1 MCFRTFH
8 SEECERNE
16 NESKKRE
23 LNKTKKHYPHFIS
36 ILKNHTMSQ
45 RCRTHSGKGGSL
57 TCRQRTAIRTS
68 HVRTHAPSARC
79 AASTII
85 LSAFLRVSI
94 AFSLSWLALSQQDI
108 ISCHIMVRHIISI
121 SILCHIMSSH
131 IISCYVIS
139 CDVLVAVWW
148 HPNTAMEDSYPK
160 HSSNSNSDSDTK
172 FP

>member
-23 LNKTKKHYPHFIS
+23 INKTKKHYPHFIS

-79 AASTII
+79 AASTTI

-108 ISCHIMVRHIISI
+108 ISYHIMLRHTISYHVI
-121 SILCHIMSSH
+121 SWYV
-131 IISCYVIS
+131 ISYQYQYYVIS
-139 CDVLVAVWW
+139 C
-148 HPNTAMEDSYPK
+148 HHISY
-160 HSSNSNSDSDTK
+160 HVTL
-172 FP
+172 FHVMCW